1 LIKVGATI
9 SKEVSDYIV
18 TIVINLFKQAGK
30 VTENGL
36 FVFQGLVVGVG
47 EKLEFGEIGNYIK
60 YALQSQENDCTKLAC
75 GIISDLSCS
84 MESGM
89 NDYLDDFVPCLHA
102 ILSDNTLDRRIKL
115 RALRALGDLST
126 YCAEVFNSKFL
137 ERTLTILSLA
147 ARSST

>member
-1 LIKVGATI
+1 
-9 SKEVSDYIV
+9 
-18 TIVINLFKQAGK
+18 
-30 VTENGL
+30 
-36 FVFQGLVVGVG
+36 
-47 EKLEFGEIGNYIK
+47 
-60 YALQSQENDCTKLAC
+60 
-75 GIISDLSCS
+75 
-84 MESGM
+84 MEAGM

-126 YCAEVFNSKFL
+126 YCAEVFNAKFL